1 MKNLKTLLIIAVF
14 TLGLGGVANAQQI
27 AHINYQRVIVNMPE
41 ARALEVTLEKL
52 GKTYQDEIEGM
63 GKKIDAKMKKYT
75 AEQNAQTQEI
85 NELRAQ
91 EVQQDR
97 ARYEQL
103 RQTAYADIQKRE
115 ADGLRPISEKAQKA
129 IEEIA
134 ASKGILYVLDASSLL
149 VKKGEDLYDTAASK
163 LGLLKDKPRPQADKK

>member
-1 MKNLKTLLIIAVF
+1 MKNLKSLLFIAVF
-14 TLGLGGVANAQQI
+14 TLGLSGVANAQKT

-41 ARALEVTLEKL
+41 ARSLEVTLEKL
-52 GKTYQDEIEGM
+52 SKTYQDEIEGM
-63 GKKIDAKMKKYT
+63 AKKLDSKMKKYT

-85 NELRAQ
+85 NESRAQ

-115 ADGLRPISEKAQKA
+115 ADGLKPISEKAQKA
-129 IEEIA
+129 IEDVA
-134 ASKGILYVLDASSLL
+134 AAKGILYVLEANSLL
-149 VKKGEDLYDTAASK
+149 VKNGEDLYDAVKSK
-163 LGLLKDKPRPQADKK
+163 LGLLKDKPQTDKK